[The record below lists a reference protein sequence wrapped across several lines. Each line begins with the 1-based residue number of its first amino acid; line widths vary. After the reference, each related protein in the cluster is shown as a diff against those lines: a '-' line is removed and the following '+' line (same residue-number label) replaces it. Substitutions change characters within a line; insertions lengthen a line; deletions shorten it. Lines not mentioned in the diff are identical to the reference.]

1 MTAYFTYIHVQTYFC
16 PYSGISNQEYD
27 NAVNEG
33 RELEFTC
40 MRCRY
45 EESMETDTEE
55 QSMETSDGETLS
67 LAEVTVNYSDLA
79 LPERESTRI
88 SIASMILQE
97 ETDQNTSVDDT
108 RTFDITRPERSM
120 VVDEAEVSLEDN
132 TVTEVLPDAE
142 VTYEI
147 IERGTERGKPKLVS
161 SDGYAYVVNR
171 TFPSGTVDW
180 RCSVRRKGLSCSATV
195 KQTGDSFR
203 ASSSGHCHPAKPGLN
218 VAVQVKQKV
227 S

>member
-16 PYSGISNQEYD
+16 LYSGISNHEYD

-45 EESMETDTEE
+45 EESMETDT
-55 QSMETSDGETLS
+55 ETLS

-88 SIASMILQE
+88 SIASMIRQE

-108 RTFDITRPERSM
+108 RTFDIARPERSM
-120 VVDEAEVSLEDN
+120 VVDEAEVSLEEN

-180 RCSVRRKGLSCSATV
+180 R
-195 KQTGDSFR
+195 
-203 ASSSGHCHPAKPGLN
+203 
-218 VAVQVKQKV
+218 
-227 S
+227 